1 MPETKKVLILSLAL
15 ILLLGIAA
23 HGTFGFF
30 SDTETSTG
38 NTFTAWT
45 AGPPKFFVS
54 DKGDNKI
61 YKYDASGN
69 FVGSFDLS
77 GINTSPSGVAVDGG
91 DVYVLDQSD
100 KQVYWYDSSGAL
112 QGVSTTLLRST
123 GGASLGNPGG
133 LAIYDD
139 IHDEMWVVDFGPN
152 KIFGYVLSN
161 VFPGDGSLNASWE
174 IELDM
179 PSNQQATG
187 LAIDSSSLY
196 VLDSADHQFYQYLKI
211 DGSVTVSK
219 VLKESDGDPLQNPAG
234 TVLDGTSLWVVD
246 SGTDKMYEYDIGSLF
261 PDGGSLNAAFEFALD
276 SNNTDASGV

>member
-1 MPETKKVLILSLAL
+1 VKKVLILALAL
-15 ILLLGIAA
+15 VLLLGIAA
-23 HGTFGFF
+23 RGTFGLF
-30 SDTETSTG
+30 SDTETSSG

-45 AGPPKFFVS
+45 AGPPKFFVA
-54 DKGDNKI
+54 DDGDNKI

-69 FVGSFDLS
+69 LVGSFDLLS
-77 GINTSPSGVAVDGG
+77 VNTRPSGVAVDGD
-91 DVYVLDQSD
+91 DVYVLDQSG
-100 KQVYWYDSSGAL
+100 KKVYHYDSSGTYIE
-112 QGVSTTLLRST
+112 VSTTLLRSGT

-174 IELDM
+174 IALDKD
-179 PSNQQATG
+179 NKLATG
-187 LAIDSSSLY
+187 LAIDSTYLY
-196 VLDSADHQFYQYLKI
+196 VLDSANHQFYRYLKS

-219 VLKESDGDPLQNPAG
+219 VLKDTTGNPLQNPAG
-234 TVLDGTSLWVVD
+234 TVLDGTSLWVAD
-246 SGTDKMYEYDIGSLF
+246 SGTDKMYEYNLTELFDGIGAT
-261 PDGGSLNAAFEFALD
+261 LNAAFEFALD